1 MNRITLYDF
10 IIDEIKGGT
19 YYDRYY
25 SDNESSE
32 DEYKEDDNISK
43 NINDN
48 KQKNNNDEYKYDFYK
63 FLDNIFKANS
73 IPDNALDHM
82 LNVPFFFEKLMSFSF
97 LLCLDNILYDIT
109 FMPIQVVRSICLLIS
124 LFFKNAS
131 RNIMNI
137 FYNFKN
143 YKFYKYAVNNYK
155 DPKKKYKVR
164 VIKNLNKLSYSK
176 RKETDHMYENKY
188 MKDKSHDESYNLFKK
203 QSRNL
208 FSFHYLNSSRFSMN
222 ASHSD
227 DVWVDNQ
234 LEKNI
239 NDNNINN
246 NNNNMNG
253 NNNNINTNDNNHND
267 NNHNNNSFDIITCDS
282 VKDIQINHEHQN
294 IKCDNI
300 NCNMKKKNGGKYFL
314 YNRKRKTSSYN
325 KDLKNELL
333 KYGHK
338 YSVLK
343 SREDIK
349 FSRSKTIMF
358 NCINNNND
366 DYNDE
371 RRYEKK
377 YLNNIKYLK
386 NKIKLN
392 YYFKYKGN
400 IINDSYYSDNIYQME
415 KENWTKHKKNKKK
428 INEIY
433 NTKKKQK
440 KNIFIHFFI
449 ILFYLGKNILQNIKY
464 RINYIFIKIV
474 YFFHIHKLYTFPIY
488 KDDRKKKK
496 KMYTQSFEMN
506 VHNIRNK
513 QIFDYSDEQNR
524 NILKLDYDQ
533 GGEIHRLNSLHFQD
547 NEHNIS
553 SNIFLKH
560 MYHSNNVYID
570 KSFNMSNN
578 EKTKQNN
585 NNKRNLFMCAK
596 SVIRRNIRLAVSK
609 KEDIQTNKKEN
620 YSNDVVDN
628 KSEPSDEQYEKAND
642 IKMNHPTN
650 KTYDNNDNNNDNII
664 WGDIKN
670 NSNYYKTQKHNN
682 IHLSNKN
689 ENDNM
694 VNEYSHNNDKD
705 VTKKYC
711 HGLTYKNDN
720 KNYNNHMVSQNNNDT
735 FISDK
740 NKCNPFFV
748 KPLYEDE
755 KYKKID
761 YHFNQLNGNNYDEQN
776 SKNLKNKKNINN
788 LQNMNKIKDMK
799 KKLFKEHLNSL
810 KLSFPEY
817 SGIIRLSL
825 MLICIYIFSF
835 VDTSRIYH
843 YIRAQPFMKLYVV
856 LNMLEIL
863 ERLLRSLGKDLI
875 DNMIRTFIR
884 IINLK
889 SYIFILRNNY
899 KENASINNNYNNNN
913 NNSNHINYVDNEK
926 YRLNSFI
933 YKKEEN
939 NNELTT
945 FDNNRRHIN
954 LFTNKSRENI
964 FNNNYM
970 DYIYRDSVIKN
981 KHEYENGYVTN
992 IDKDIFSNN
1001 YCINNKRDHADS
1013 FYYQN
1018 EINSFNLN
1026 KNKEN
1031 NVRFFNNENDK
1042 KKNNESKISIL
1053 FPFYSIILKFTIQ
1066 YIFVLMY
1073 ILIHAFMHLVRF
1085 LSLNIA
1091 INSSESTMFLILVMS
1106 NFTEIKSTVFK
1117 KFTKISLFT
1126 IVASDAVERFYL
1138 FIDAFLVLLKMS
1150 TAYRTQNSFISISSW
1165 LIIILLLEVGV
1176 DWCKHSYLLKYNKLN
1191 SESLNKYF
1199 HTLLADVL
1207 ISRTPNKNIYY
1218 MKDSFSV
1225 PCKNIFCFSHIPT
1238 RRLGYMSMPVVT
1250 LIVCSLPRLNYLS
1263 NISLFSFAL
1272 SIWVCLFLFKIILSI
1287 MIVSY
1292 TISEKKHLK
1301 NLRKPYDDISAL

>member
-19 YYDRYY
+19 HYNRYY
-25 SDNESSE
+25 SDSDCSEEECKE
-32 DEYKEDDNISK
+32 DENVSK

-48 KQKNNNDEYKYDFYK
+48 KEKNINDEYKYDFYK
-63 FLDNIFKANS
+63 FLDHIFKANS

-164 VIKNLNKLSYSK
+164 VIKNLNKLSYIK
-176 RKETDHMYENKY
+176 RKENDHMYESKY
-188 MKDKSHDESYNLFKK
+188 IKEKSLDESSILYKK
-203 QSRNL
+203 LSRNL
-208 FSFHYLNSSRFSMN
+208 FSFHYLNGSRFSMN

-227 DVWVDNQ
+227 DIWVDTH
-234 LEKNI
+234 LEKRI
-239 NDNNINN
+239 NINN
-246 NNNNMNG
+246 NNNNEEEFNK
-253 NNNNINTNDNNHND
+253 
-267 NNHNNNSFDIITCDS
+267 S
-282 VKDIQINHEHQN
+282 
-294 IKCDNI
+294 
-300 NCNMKKKNGGKYFL
+300 
-314 YNRKRKTSSYN
+314 RKMSSYN
-325 KDLKNELL
+325 KDLKSELL

-343 SREDIK
+343 SREDVK
-349 FSRSKTIMF
+349 LLRSKSIML
-358 NCINNNND
+358 NCVNNNND
-366 DYNDE
+366 DDE
-371 RRYEKK
+371 EKGERKK
-377 YLNNIKYLK
+377 YINNIKYLK
-386 NKIKLN
+386 NEIKLN

-400 IINDSYYSDNIYQME
+400 MINDTYYSDNIYDME

-433 NTKKKQK
+433 NTTKKEK
-440 KNIFIHFFI
+440 KNFFIHFFI
-449 ILFYLGKNILQNIKY
+449 ILFCFGKNILQNIKY
-464 RINYIFIKIV
+464 LMNYIFIKIV

-488 KDDRKKKK
+488 KDERKKK

-506 VHNIRNK
+506 FHNTRNK
-513 QIFDYSDEQNR
+513 QMVDFSDIHNR
-524 NILKLDYDQ
+524 R
-533 GGEIHRLNSLHFQD
+533 GR
-547 NEHNIS
+547 
-553 SNIFLKH
+553 
-560 MYHSNNVYID
+560 
-570 KSFNMSNN
+570 
-578 EKTKQNN
+578 
-585 NNKRNLFMCAK
+585 NNKLCA
-596 SVIRRNIRLAVSK
+596 SK
-609 KEDIQTNKKEN
+609 NDHIDTNKGEN
-620 YSNDVVDN
+620 YSNEFVDN
-628 KSEPSDEQYEKAND
+628 KFEASCEQYGKD
-642 IKMNHPTN
+642 KDTKMNDPN
-650 KTYDNNDNNNDNII
+650 NNMDNNMENNNDNNNDNHII
-664 WGDIKN
+664 MSDVMN
-670 NSNYYKTQKHNN
+670 NASYCTTEKHNN
-682 IHLSNKN
+682 CDLLNMKA
-689 ENDNM
+689 NDNM
-694 VNEYSHNNDKD
+694 FNACSHNNDDDKIIKKGCHDLKYKKD
-705 VTKKYC
+705 NQNCNSFMVNE
-711 HGLTYKNDN
+711 KNDD
-720 KNYNNHMVSQNNNDT
+720 KFINDT
-735 FISDK
+735 
-740 NKCNPFFV
+740 NKCNPFLV
-748 KPLYEDE
+748 KSFYKDE
-755 KYKKID
+755 KYKKSND
-761 YHFNQLNGNNYDEQN
+761 DFTKLNENNKKD
-776 SKNLKNKKNINN
+776 SKNMKNKKNINN

-825 MLICIYIFSF
+825 ILICIYIFSF

-884 IINLK
+884 IINLR
-889 SYIFILRNNY
+889 SYICIIRNNY
-899 KENASINNNYNNNN
+899 NEKSSINSNSNYINYVHNDNYGVNSYIYKNKDNNNELITFDNTRHINVFTNKNKDNLLNNNN
-913 NNSNHINYVDNEK
+913 NNM
-926 YRLNSFI
+926 
-933 YKKEEN
+933 
-939 NNELTT
+939 
-945 FDNNRRHIN
+945 
-954 LFTNKSRENI
+954 
-964 FNNNYM
+964 NYM
-970 DYIYRDSVIKN
+970 NYMYKDSVIKN

-992 IDKDIFSNN
+992 MDKDIFSNN
-1001 YCINNKRDHADS
+1001 FYMNNIRHHADS

-1018 EINSFNLN
+1018 ELNSFNLN

-1042 KKNNESKISIL
+1042 KKNNKSKISIL
-1053 FPFYSIILKFTIQ
+1053 FPFYSVVLKFTIQ
-1066 YIFVLMY
+1066 YIFVLAY

-1150 TAYRTQNSFISISSW
+1150 TAYRTQNSFFSISSW

-1176 DWCKHSYLLKYNKLN
+1176 DWCKHSYLLKYNKLD

-1218 MKDSFSV
+1218 MKDSFAV
-1225 PCKNIFCFSHIPT
+1225 PCKNIFSFSHIPT

-1272 SIWVCLFLFKIILSI
+1272 SIWICLFLFKIILSI

-1292 TISEKKHLK
+1292 TISEKKQLK
-1301 NLRKPYDDISAL
+1301 NLKKPYDDISAL

>member
-19 YYDRYY
+19 HYNRYY
-25 SDNESSE
+25 SDSDCSEEECKE
-32 DEYKEDDNISK
+32 DENVSK

-48 KQKNNNDEYKYDFYK
+48 KEKNINDEYKYDFYK
-63 FLDNIFKANS
+63 FLDHIFKANS

-164 VIKNLNKLSYSK
+164 VIKNLNKLSYIK
-176 RKETDHMYENKY
+176 RKENDHMYESKY
-188 MKDKSHDESYNLFKK
+188 IKEKSLDESSILYKK
-203 QSRNL
+203 LSRNL
-208 FSFHYLNSSRFSMN
+208 FSFHYLNGSRFSMN

-227 DVWVDNQ
+227 DIWVDTH
-234 LEKNI
+234 LEKRI
-239 NDNNINN
+239 NINN
-246 NNNNMNG
+246 NNNNEEEFNKSVEKQE
-253 NNNNINTNDNNHND
+253 NDEHKNNI
-267 NNHNNNSFDIITCDS
+267 
-282 VKDIQINHEHQN
+282 
-294 IKCDNI
+294 CDNI
-300 NCNMKKKNGGKYFL
+300 TCSMKKKNIGKYFL
-314 YNRKRKTSSYN
+314 YNRKRKMSSYN
-325 KDLKNELL
+325 KDLKSELL

-343 SREDIK
+343 SREDVK
-349 FSRSKTIMF
+349 LLRSKSIML
-358 NCINNNND
+358 NCVNNNND
-366 DYNDE
+366 DDE
-371 RRYEKK
+371 EKGERKK
-377 YLNNIKYLK
+377 YINNIKYLK
-386 NKIKLN
+386 NEIKLN

-400 IINDSYYSDNIYQME
+400 MINDTYYSDNIYDME

-433 NTKKKQK
+433 NTTKKEK
-440 KNIFIHFFI
+440 KNFFIHFFI
-449 ILFYLGKNILQNIKY
+449 ILFCFGKNILQNIKY
-464 RINYIFIKIV
+464 LMNYIFIKIV

-488 KDDRKKKK
+488 KDERKKK

-506 VHNIRNK
+506 FHNTRNK
-513 QIFDYSDEQNR
+513 QMVDFSDIHNRRGLLKIDYE
-524 NILKLDYDQ
+524 Q
-533 GGEIHRLNSLHFQD
+533 GGEIHRLNSVHFED
-547 NEHNIS
+547 NEEHIS
-553 SNIFLKH
+553 SNLFIKH
-560 MYHSNNVYID
+560 MYKSNEVD
-570 KSFNMSNN
+570 MGKCVNMSNK

-585 NNKRNLFMCAK
+585 KNMRNLLMCAK
-596 SVIRRNIRLAVSK
+596 RVIGRNNKLCASK
-609 KEDIQTNKKEN
+609 NDHIDTNKGEN
-620 YSNDVVDN
+620 YSNEFVDN
-628 KSEPSDEQYEKAND
+628 KFEASCELYGKDKD
-642 IKMNHPTN
+642 TKMNDPN
-650 KTYDNNDNNNDNII
+650 NNMDNNMENNNDNNNDNHII
-664 WGDIKN
+664 MSDVMN
-670 NSNYYKTQKHNN
+670 NASYCTTEKHNN
-682 IHLSNKN
+682 CDLLNMKA
-689 ENDNM
+689 NDNM
-694 VNEYSHNNDKD
+694 FNACSHNNDDDKIIKKGCHDLKYKKD
-705 VTKKYC
+705 NQNCNSFMVNE
-711 HGLTYKNDN
+711 KNDD
-720 KNYNNHMVSQNNNDT
+720 KFINDT
-735 FISDK
+735 
-740 NKCNPFFV
+740 NKCNPFLV
-748 KPLYEDE
+748 KSFYKDE
-755 KYKKID
+755 KYKKSND
-761 YHFNQLNGNNYDEQN
+761 DFTKLNENNKKD
-776 SKNLKNKKNINN
+776 SKNMKNKKNINN

-825 MLICIYIFSF
+825 ILICIYIFSF

-884 IINLK
+884 IINLR
-889 SYIFILRNNY
+889 SYICIIRNNY
-899 KENASINNNYNNNN
+899 NEKSSINSNSNYINYVHNDNYGVNSYIYKNEDNNNELITFDNTRHINVFTNKNKDNLLNNNN
-913 NNSNHINYVDNEK
+913 NNM
-926 YRLNSFI
+926 
-933 YKKEEN
+933 
-939 NNELTT
+939 
-945 FDNNRRHIN
+945 
-954 LFTNKSRENI
+954 
-964 FNNNYM
+964 NYM
-970 DYIYRDSVIKN
+970 NYMYKDSVIKN

-992 IDKDIFSNN
+992 MDKDIFSNN
-1001 YCINNKRDHADS
+1001 FYMNNIRHHADS

-1018 EINSFNLN
+1018 ELNSFNLN

-1042 KKNNESKISIL
+1042 KKNNKSKISIL
-1053 FPFYSIILKFTIQ
+1053 FPFYSVVLKFTIQ
-1066 YIFVLMY
+1066 YIFVLAY

-1150 TAYRTQNSFISISSW
+1150 TAYRTQNSFFSISSW

-1176 DWCKHSYLLKYNKLN
+1176 DWCKHSYLLKYNKLD

-1218 MKDSFSV
+1218 MKDSFAV
-1225 PCKNIFCFSHIPT
+1225 PCKNIFSFSHIPT

-1272 SIWVCLFLFKIILSI
+1272 SIWICLFLFKIILSI

-1292 TISEKKHLK
+1292 TISEKKQLK
-1301 NLRKPYDDISAL
+1301 NLKKPYDDISAL